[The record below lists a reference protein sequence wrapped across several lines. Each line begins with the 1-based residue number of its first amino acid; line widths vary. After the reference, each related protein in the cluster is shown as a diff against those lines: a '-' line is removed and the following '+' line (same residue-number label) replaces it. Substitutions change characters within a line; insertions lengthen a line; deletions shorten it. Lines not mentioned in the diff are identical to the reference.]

1 MQQNMNQT
9 IFGGN
14 KSLISGNTG
23 AAKESLQ
30 NKFLRVPD
38 NKNINMM
45 NNTQGLNFHNQKRSI
60 QITQANTF
68 GIESNG
74 GGQASYVNSG
84 PFSNKSSSIVGGQN
98 KNQVK

>member
-1 MQQNMNQT
+1 MQQNLNQT
-9 IFGGN
+9 IFGGS
-14 KSLISGNTG
+14 KSLISGNSG
-23 AAKESLQ
+23 ATKESLQ
-30 NKFLRVPD
+30 NKFLRVPK

-74 GGQASYVNSG
+74 GPQASNINSG
-84 PFSNKSSSIVGGQN
+84 PFSNKSNSIIGG
-98 KNQVK
+98 